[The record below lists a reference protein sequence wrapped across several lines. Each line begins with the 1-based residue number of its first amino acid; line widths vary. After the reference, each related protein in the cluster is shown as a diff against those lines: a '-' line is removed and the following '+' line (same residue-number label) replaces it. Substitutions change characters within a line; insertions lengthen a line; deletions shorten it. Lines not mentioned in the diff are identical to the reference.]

1 MRISI
6 NGRAVDIGEN
16 TTVLAAL
23 WNNGIPAPSL
33 CAMGVCMACRVTIDG
48 ARHQLACQTE
58 CKEGMRVEV

>member
-1 MRISI
+1 MRLVI
-6 NGRAVDIGEN
+6 NNREVEAQPN

-23 WNNGIPAPSL
+23 WNNGVPAPSL

>member
-1 MRISI
+1 MRLSI
-6 NGRAVDIGEN
+6 NNRGVEAQPN

-23 WNNGIPAPSL
+23 WNSGVPAPSL

-58 CKEGMRVEV
+58 CTEGMRVEL

>member
-6 NGRAVDIGEN
+6 NNHEIDVREN

-23 WNNGIPAPSL
+23 WNNAIPAPAL
-33 CAMGVCMACRVTIDG
+33 CAMGVCMACRVTVDG

-58 CKEGMRVEV
+58 CKEGMRVEL

>member
-6 NGRAVDIGEN
+6 NGREIETQPG

-23 WNNGIPAPSL
+23 WNHGIAAPAL

-48 ARHQLACQTE
+48 ARPQLACQTE
-58 CKEGMRVEV
+58 CKEGMRVEL